1 MKHIGIVACSSEG
14 AALCYRL
21 ICLESQKVLG
31 EYFHPEIT
39 MHTHPFNKYVEL
51 IRAGDWKGVAEL
63 MLSSTKKL
71 KLVGAD
77 FVICPDNTIHIAF
90 EMVERASP
98 LPWLHIAEEVARK
111 AKEEGY
117 KCLGILGTKYLM
129 KSKVYP
135 EKLDKFG
142 INYLL
147 PSDTE
152 MDEINRIIFEELVKG
167 IIKVESRKL
176 LVKTIKNLQKQ
187 GCDAVVLGCTELPLI
202 ITKDVSP
209 LPTLDSTKILAISA
223 LNTAISDP
231 KNL

>member
-31 EYFHPEIT
+31 EYSHPEIT

-98 LPWLHIAEEVARK
+98 LPWLHIAEEVAKK